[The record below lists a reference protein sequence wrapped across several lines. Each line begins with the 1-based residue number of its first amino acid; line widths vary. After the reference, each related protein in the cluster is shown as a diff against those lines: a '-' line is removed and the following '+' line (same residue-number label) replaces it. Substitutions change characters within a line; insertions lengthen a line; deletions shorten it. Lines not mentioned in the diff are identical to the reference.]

1 MRRYR
6 YGKANRIA
14 GYSVL
19 HLLVDGA
26 CALAMFGRF
35 ITEDEKMLKH
45 LKESLASEHIREF
58 IEKMKQLGFQEE
70 ETLRLIQD
78 AIKGEH

>member
-1 MRRYR
+1 M
-6 YGKANRIA
+6 
-14 GYSVL
+14 
-19 HLLVDGA
+19 
-26 CALAMFGRF
+26 
-35 ITEDEKMLKH
+35 EDEKMLKH

-70 ETLRLIQD
+70 ETLRLIQE

>member
-1 MRRYR
+1 
-6 YGKANRIA
+6 
-14 GYSVL
+14 
-19 HLLVDGA
+19 
-26 CALAMFGRF
+26 
-35 ITEDEKMLKH
+35 MLKH

-70 ETLRLIQD
+70 ETLRLIQE